1 MLDLILSPDTG
12 SSDMWALTDAAQPVR
27 PAGAT
32 RCTSKQTED
41 QAQHAHSGMSATT
54 TTTSPGLSLYP
65 VSALLHTRVRGL
77 RARLVYGDSMTGTR
91 AEGAVARDRAGVL
104 GAGAGAGVH
113 VEVSALVAC
122 VFLGG
127 ELILRFAFC
136 VLRFV
141 MQIGP
146 GLRCCGLY
154 EYVGE
159 GDGGCGDL
167 WAGVPD

>member
-12 SSDMWALTDAAQPVR
+12 SSDMWALTDASQPVP

-54 TTTSPGLSLYP
+54 TSPALSLYP

-104 GAGAGAGVH
+104 GGGGGAGVDMD
-113 VEVSALVAC
+113 VEVRCACRLSLVAC

-146 GLRCCGLY
+146 GLRCGCVH
-154 EYVGE
+154 EYVG
-159 GDGGCGDL
+159 
-167 WAGVPD
+167 P